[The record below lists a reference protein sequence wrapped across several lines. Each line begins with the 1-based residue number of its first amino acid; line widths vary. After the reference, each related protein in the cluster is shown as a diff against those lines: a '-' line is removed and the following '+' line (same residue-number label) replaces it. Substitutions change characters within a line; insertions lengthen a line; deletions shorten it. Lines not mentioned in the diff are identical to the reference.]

1 MCVCYCAHR
10 SGTFAVHWI
19 GRHCTAFVSSQTL
32 VPIINQFLGEVRMR
46 LTQSSIWRHLGF
58 SHLFLKG
65 LRVIKFALMLIN
77 PPAVSCH
84 CNHRCNLTK
93 CIFVKEVQILLKAAM
108 LSVFFYY
115 YYFWPRCSRSLALRA
130 RCKYRNLFSTF
141 ILQPKPLCRICLA
154 SERSRTFVFQNCYG
168 GICQRAILALTKI
181 SWTGRRLVRTINTL
195 TKPFTCT

>member
-1 MCVCYCAHR
+1 
-10 SGTFAVHWI
+10 
-19 GRHCTAFVSSQTL
+19 
-32 VPIINQFLGEVRMR
+32 MR

-84 CNHRCNLTK
+84 CNHRCYLTK
-93 CIFVKEVQILLKAAM
+93 CIFVKEVQILLKAAE
-108 LSVFFYY
+108 LSVFLLLLLFLATLL
-115 YYFWPRCSRSLALRA
+115 SLSLALCA
-130 RCKYRNLFSTF
+130 RCKYRNSFSTF

-154 SERSRTFVFQNCYG
+154 SERSRTFVFQNCCG
-168 GICQRAILALTKI
+168 GICPRAILALTKI